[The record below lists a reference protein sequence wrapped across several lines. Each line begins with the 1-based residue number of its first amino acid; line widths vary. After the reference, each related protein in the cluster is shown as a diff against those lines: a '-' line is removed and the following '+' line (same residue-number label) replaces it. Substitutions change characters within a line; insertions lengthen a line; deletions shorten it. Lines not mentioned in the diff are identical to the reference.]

1 MSEERAIPIW
11 EKFALTIN
19 EATEYFNIGEKK
31 IRTLVDNFGDNFSVL
46 NGSKVLIKRKQFEDF
61 LNKTTT
67 I

>member
-31 IRTLVDNFGDNFSVL
+31 IRALVDNFGDDFSVL

-61 LNKTTT
+61 LNKTTA

>member
-31 IRTLVDNFGDNFSVL
+31 IRALVDNFGDGFSVL

-61 LNKTTT
+61 LNKTTA